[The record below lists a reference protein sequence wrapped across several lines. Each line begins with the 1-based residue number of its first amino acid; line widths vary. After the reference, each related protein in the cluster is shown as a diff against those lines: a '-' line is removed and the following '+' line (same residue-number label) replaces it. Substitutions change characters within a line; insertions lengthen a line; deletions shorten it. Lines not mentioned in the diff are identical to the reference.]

1 MVIRLFKRLWV
12 RWRLRGLKGAGRM
25 AVRYQIESAAM
36 LEQLKDRASE
46 LLRLR
51 VEVLD
56 VAENASR
63 DAEAIDVLSRQ
74 HATVVESL
82 QSQLKIREDVELP
95 LLTAIN
101 EANLQRYRTEVQ
113 IQALRQVAP
122 DDAVREGS

>member
-25 AVRYQIESAAM
+25 AVHYQLESAAM
-36 LEQLKDRASE
+36 LERLESSTAE

-51 VEVLD
+51 AEVLD
-56 VAENASR
+56 AAENASR
-63 DAEAIDVLSRQ
+63 DAEATDALCRQ

-95 LLTAIN
+95 LLAAIN
-101 EANLQRYRTEVQ
+101 EANLQRYRAEVQ
-113 IQALRQVAP
+113 IQAVRQVAP
-122 DDAVREGS
+122 DDMAREG